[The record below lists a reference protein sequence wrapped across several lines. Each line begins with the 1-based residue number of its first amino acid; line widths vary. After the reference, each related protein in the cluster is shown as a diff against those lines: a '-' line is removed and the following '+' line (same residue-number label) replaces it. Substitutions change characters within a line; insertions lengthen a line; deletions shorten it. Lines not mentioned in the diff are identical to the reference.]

1 MSLLYSLIVS
11 LSWAVLQVI
20 ALFHAKIALFVKG
33 RQRTAAMLEG
43 ALTDKDKVIWIHA
56 ASLGEYEQGLPIM
69 KKLRAAHPHYK
80 LLLTFFS
87 PSGFEVKKNT
97 DAADVVA
104 YLPMDTPKKVK
115 RFLDL
120 ARPQLALFIKYEVW
134 PNYFAALEERSIPLV
149 LISAVFKKEQIY
161 FRPYGGF
168 MRKALKKV
176 THFFVQ
182 HETSKQLLKDLGI
195 QNVTIA
201 GDTRLDRV
209 SEILERDNSLDFMEE
224 FTKDRS
230 CFVAGSTWPKDEEV
244 IVPYINQNPRNLCF
258 VLAPH
263 TLRPDHI
270 ERLKASIKH
279 PTLLYSERDKQ
290 EMRNATVL
298 IVDTIGLLTKI
309 YSYADVAYVGG
320 AFGTGLHN
328 TLEAAVFGVPIIIGP
343 QYDGFVEGEHLVE
356 QGGILSIDGPSGFSR
371 AMDGLMDDREKSKT
385 MGAWNTQYIRTNKG
399 ATVQIMAYL
408 RTLL

>member
-1 MSLLYSLIVS
+1 
-11 LSWAVLQVI
+11 VI

-343 QYDGFVEGEHLVE
+343 QYDGFVEGQHLVE
-356 QGGILSIDGPSGFSR
+356 QGGILSIDGPSNFSR